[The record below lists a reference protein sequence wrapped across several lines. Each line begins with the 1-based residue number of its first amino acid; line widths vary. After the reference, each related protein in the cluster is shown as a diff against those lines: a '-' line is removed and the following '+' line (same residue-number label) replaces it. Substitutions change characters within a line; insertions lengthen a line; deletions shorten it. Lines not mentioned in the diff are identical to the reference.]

1 MARSGCY
8 YCPKN
13 MAYQCDLDFGR
24 DGRPPCAKTD
34 VENVNSIQQLKA
46 ETLRCTECEHTYDGS
61 SPTPVTWS
69 RYCYSCLW
77 FPKKP
82 VLTDNFIQRKAS
94 AI

>member
-1 MARSGCY
+1 MNVCSKCNTVIETYEGIHTHVCGEQPLKGS
-8 YCPKN
+8 CIQP
-13 MAYQCDLDFGR
+13 
-24 DGRPPCAKTD
+24 TD
-34 VENVNSIQQLKA
+34 NQQLKA
-46 ETLRCTECEHTYDGS
+46 ETLRCTECEHTYDES

>member
-1 MARSGCY
+1 MVNNGRCVCGVFLSGHWKF
-8 YCPKN
+8 CPICGT
-13 MAYQCDLDFGR
+13 AATEDCGTQ
-24 DGRPPCAKTD
+24 PTD
-34 VENVNSIQQLKA
+34 VQQLKA
-46 ETLRCTECEHTYDGS
+46 ETLRCIECEHTYDGS

-94 AI
+94 AV